1 MISSPRRDWSAG
13 SKRGIEVLKQTEF
26 GDGRSN
32 KWGQYK
38 WGQYIFNCDLGFNAH
53 TASPIK
59 YILSPFILSPFM
71 AVTTLP
77 APLQNWFA
85 AKGWQP
91 RRYQLEML
99 AAAQAGEHALLVAP
113 TGAGKTLAGFLAT
126 LADLI
131 RNPSDGLH
139 TLYISPLKA
148 LAVDVQRNLL
158 TPVAEMDLD
167 IRIETRTGDTPS
179 DRKARQRARPPQIL
193 LTTPESLSLLLS
205 YPDSLHMFAGLK
217 TVIVDEVHAFASGKR
232 GDLLSLSLS
241 RLQALAPEMRRVALS
256 ATVAE
261 PEDYLRWLA
270 PLPNPL
276 PQGERGSG
284 VTLVRGD
291 PGAPPDIA
299 ILLPEDRVPWSGH
312 SGKYAVAQ
320 VMAEIET
327 HKTTLIF
334 SNTRGLAELI
344 FQELWSANDL
354 KLPIAIHHGSL
365 DIAARRKVE
374 AAMAD
379 GRIRGLV
386 ATSSLDLGVDWAG
399 VDCVIQMGAP
409 KGASRLL
416 QRIGRANHRLDEAS
430 EAILVPGNRFEYLEA
445 QAALDAI
452 KEGKLDGEAFRPGG
466 IDVLAQHIMAC
477 ACAAP
482 FDEAALLAEV
492 QSAAPYADVDADTFA
507 RILDFIATGGYALR
521 AYDKFRR
528 LVKSPDGTWR
538 VTHPKFIA
546 QHRMNAGIIVDAP
559 MLDVRF
565 KNGRRLGRLDEGF
578 AATLT
583 PGDTF
588 FFSGLSLEVI
598 QTDAT
603 DLYVRASAK
612 RARIPSYSGARMPL
626 TTHLAERVRSFL
638 HDRSQWHRFPADV
651 REWLEMQG
659 RRSILPAP
667 DQLLVETFARDG
679 LHYLV
684 TYSFEGWNA
693 HQSLAMLLTKR
704 MEARGMK
711 PVGFVSSDYAF
722 AIWSL
727 DPVTD
732 PHTLF
737 SADILADE
745 FVAWVENS
753 ALLKRAFREV
763 AIIGGLVERQHP
775 GKKKTGRQVTFS
787 TDLIYDVL
795 RRYQPDHLLL
805 DAAWADAR
813 ARMTDVGRLGALLDR
828 ASGTMIHKHLSHV
841 SPLAVPVLILIGRE
855 HIAGGEAEDT
865 LLIEA
870 ESLAAEAMN
879 GF

>member
-1 MISSPRRDWSAG
+1 MTSWKNQACSAG
-13 SKRGIEVLKQTEF
+13 KASGIDSTSGPAQ
-26 GDGRSN
+26 GRAV
-32 KWGQYK
+32 
-38 WGQYIFNCDLGFNAH
+38 AH
-53 TASPIK
+53 
-59 YILSPFILSPFM
+59 
-71 AVTTLP
+71 LP
-77 APLQNWFA
+77 AILTDWFA
-85 AKGWQP
+85 ARDWQP

-99 AAAQAGEHALLVAP
+99 DAARTGQHALLVAP
-113 TGAGKTLAGFLAT
+113 TGAGKTLAGFLPT

-131 RNPSDGLH
+131 DHPAGGLH

-158 TPVAEMDLD
+158 TPVEEMGLD

-179 DRKARQRARPPQIL
+179 DRKKRQRERPPQIL

-205 YPDSLHMFAGLK
+205 YPDSVHMFAGLK
-217 TVIVDEVHAFASGKR
+217 TVVIDEVHAFASGKR
-232 GDLLSLSLS
+232 GDLLNLSLA
-241 RLQALAPEMRRVALS
+241 RLQSLAPALRRVALS

-261 PEDYLRWLA
+261 PEAYLRWLSA
-270 PLPNPL
+270 DP
-276 PQGERGSG
+276 
-284 VTLVRGD
+284 VTLVKGD

-299 ILLPEDRVPWSGH
+299 ILLPEGRVPWSGH
-312 SGKYAVAQ
+312 SGTYAVPQ
-320 VMAEIET
+320 VMAEIAS
-327 HKTTLIF
+327 HKTTIVF

-344 FQELWSANDL
+344 FQQLWSANDL
-354 KLPIAIHHGSL
+354 KLPIGIHHGSL

-379 GRIRGLV
+379 GRLRGLV

-416 QRIGRANHRLDEAS
+416 QRIGRSNHRLDQAS
-430 EAILVPGNRFEYLEA
+430 EAIIVPGNRFEYLEA

-452 KEGKLDGEAFRPGG
+452 GEGRLDGEVFRPGG
-466 IDVLAQHIMAC
+466 LDVLAQHLMAC

-482 FDEAALLAEV
+482 FDEAAMLAEV
-492 QSAAPYADVDADTFA
+492 QTSAPFAEIDAETFA

-528 LVKSPDGTWR
+528 LVKGPDGRWR
-538 VTHPKFIA
+538 VTHPKFAA
-546 QHRMNAGIIVDAP
+546 QHRLNAGIIVDTP

-565 KNGRRLGRLDEGF
+565 KNGRRLGQLDEYF

-588 FFSGLSLEVI
+588 FFSGLSLEVVQI
-598 QTDAT
+598 EAT
-603 DLYVRASAK
+603 DLYVRASTK
-612 RARIPSYSGARMPL
+612 RARIPSYAGARLPL
-626 TTHLAERVRSFL
+626 TTHLAERVRGFL
-638 HDRSQWHRFPADV
+638 HDRSQWDRFPHDV

-659 RRSILPAP
+659 RRSVLPAP
-667 DQLLVETFARDG
+667 DQLLVETFPRDG

-684 TYSFEGWNA
+684 AYSFEGWNA

-711 PVGFVSSDYAF
+711 PLGFVSSDYAF

-727 DPVTD
+727 DPVVD
-732 PHTLF
+732 PQALF

-775 GKKKTGRQVTFS
+775 GKKKSGRQVTFS

-795 RRYQPDHLLL
+795 RRYEPDHLLL
-805 DAAWADAR
+805 TAAWADAR

-828 ASGTMIHKHLSHV
+828 AGATMVHKHLDRV
-841 SPLAVPVLILIGRE
+841 SPLAVPILMLIGRE
-855 HIAGGEAEDT
+855 HIAGGEAEDA

-870 ESLAAEAMN
+870 ELLAAEAMR
-879 GF
+879 